1 MFGEIRN
8 LDSSRTKESP
18 IILAKADIMNQPQT
32 SLGII
37 IIKRSDSSP
46 HYSTK
51 SNYHVFSVPLK
62 FADSCQILDQTNV
75 CARTFAKSLHFSQS
89 CRQAGFFR
97 KGYASSHVLGDDE
110 ATLTL
115 PNPEIMPSHKIS

>member
-37 IIKRSDSSP
+37 IIKRSDSYP